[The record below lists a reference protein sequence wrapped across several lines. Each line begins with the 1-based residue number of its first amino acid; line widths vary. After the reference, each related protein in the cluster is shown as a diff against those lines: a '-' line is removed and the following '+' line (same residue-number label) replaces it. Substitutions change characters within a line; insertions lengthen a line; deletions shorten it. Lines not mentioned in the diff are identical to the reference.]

1 MNKKHATPKKLH
13 RDWPSNKQVM
23 NDLLMVI
30 EEVKQGSR
38 IIIQVNNH
46 HCWKVSGKYDQF

>member
-46 HCWKVSGKYDQF
+46 HCWKVSGK